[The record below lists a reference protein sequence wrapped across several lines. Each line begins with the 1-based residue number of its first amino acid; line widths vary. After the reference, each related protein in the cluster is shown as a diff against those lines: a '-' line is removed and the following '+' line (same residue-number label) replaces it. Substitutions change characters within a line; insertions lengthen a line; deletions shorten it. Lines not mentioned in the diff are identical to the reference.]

1 MSAGIFFHHDPR
13 INLQL
18 GTLNI
23 KSPNRAS
30 FAVLLQGRVYFFD
43 ICRFAAYDRPL
54 CKVGFTGQFHL
65 NQERYRRVV
74 SGQDQGFG
82 VSVLRFLLRGVALIY
97 GLAVRVRNLGYRW
110 GILRSHSVDV
120 PVISIGNITA
130 GGTGKTPLVIWVCNY
145 LQNKGIRCSVLTR
158 GYKTQAGDISDEP
171 ALLAKSCEGTSVVIN
186 PNRLAGAQK
195 AVSVHRAQA
204 VVMDDGFQ
212 HRKLWRDLDIV
223 VVDATCPFGY
233 GRVLPAGLL
242 REPESGLARASAV
255 VMTRADQVSE
265 AELDAIEQRIRLY
278 APTIPIAKTAHKLSH
293 AVSYPN
299 QVIPLEELRSSKV
312 YAFCGIGNPEAF
324 FDSLKRNNIDLCGT
338 KTFDDHH
345 AYTAAD
351 LQQIYADAAAC
362 GATVILCT
370 QKDWIKNA
378 LLAPSR
384 EGTVFAYLAM
394 ELDFLEG
401 VDKITGLIDSLVD
414 TTNGKCSV

>member
-1 MSAGIFFHHDPR
+1 M
-13 INLQL
+13 
-18 GTLNI
+18 
-23 KSPNRAS
+23 
-30 FAVLLQGRVYFFD
+30 
-43 ICRFAAYDRPL
+43 
-54 CKVGFTGQFHL
+54 
-65 NQERYRRVV
+65 NQQTYRRIV

-97 GLAVRVRNLGYRW
+97 GFAVRLRNLGYRW
-110 GILRSHSVDV
+110 GILRSGAVSV

-130 GGTGKTPLVIWVCNY
+130 GGTGKTPLVIWLCNY
-145 LQNKGIRCSVLTR
+145 LQSKGIRCSILTR

-195 AVSVHRAQA
+195 AVSVHQAQA
-204 VVMDDGFQ
+204 IVMDDGFQ
-212 HRKLWRDLDIV
+212 HRKLWRDLDIIA
-223 VVDATCPFGY
+223 VDATCPFGY
-233 GRVLPAGLL
+233 GRILPAGLL
-242 REPESGLARASAV
+242 REPISGLARASAV
-255 VMTRADQVSE
+255 VITRADQVSE
-265 AELDAIEQRIRLY
+265 EELDAIGQQIRRCG
-278 APTIPIAKTAHKLSH
+278 PTVPVAKTVHKLSH

-299 QVIPLEELRSSKV
+299 QIIGLEELRSSKV

-338 KTFDDHH
+338 KMFDDHH

-351 LQQIYADAAAC
+351 VEQIFTDANAC

-378 LLAPSR
+378 LLTPAR
-384 EGTVFAYLAM
+384 EGIVFAYLAM

-414 TTNGKCSV
+414 TTNGKCSK

>member
-1 MSAGIFFHHDPR
+1 
-13 INLQL
+13 
-18 GTLNI
+18 
-23 KSPNRAS
+23 
-30 FAVLLQGRVYFFD
+30 
-43 ICRFAAYDRPL
+43 
-54 CKVGFTGQFHL
+54 
-65 NQERYRRVV
+65 
-74 SGQDQGFG
+74 
-82 VSVLRFLLRGVALIY
+82 LRFLLRGLALIY
-97 GLAVRVRNLGYRW
+97 GFAVRLRNLGYDW
-110 GILRSHSVDV
+110 GILRSHAVDV
-120 PVISIGNITA
+120 PIISIGNITA
-130 GGTGKTPLVIWVCNY
+130 GGTGKTPLVIWLCNC
-145 LQNKGIRCSVLTR
+145 LQKKGIRCSVLTR

-204 VVMDDGFQ
+204 IVMDDGFQ

-265 AELDAIEQRIRLY
+265 EELRTIELRIRRF
-278 APTIPIAKTAHKLSH
+278 AATIPIAKTAHTLSH

-299 QVIPLEELRSSKV
+299 HVIPLEGLRNHKV

-324 FDSLKRNNIDLCGT
+324 FDSLKRNNIPLCGT
-338 KTFDDHH
+338 RTLDDHH
-345 AYTAAD
+345 AYAPAD
-351 LQQIYADAAAC
+351 LEQIFADAAAC
-362 GATVILCT
+362 GATAILCT

-384 EGTVFAYLAM
+384 KGIVFAYLAM

-401 VDKITGLIDSLVD
+401 VDKITGLIDSLLD